1 MNGWRCVRVLLTVL
15 LVLVPAVAG
24 VLAGSSAESE
34 AAGLP
39 GPQAA
44 HGSDFT
50 LLIQPDGS
58 LWSWGA
64 DSAGRR
70 GDGTTHTITA
80 SRGEGGGILP
90 SGDVA
95 VIDGERQDFAITP
108 DAGYHVADVL
118 VDGSSAGTETTYTF
132 TNVISDHTIT
142 ANFAIDTFTLTYAA
156 GANGTISGSSPQTV
170 NYNGSGSPV
179 TAKPNT
185 GYSFVNWSDG
195 KTANP
200 RTDTGV
206 TANVSVTAN
215 FAIDTFTLTYAAGAN
230 GTISGTTTQTV
241 DYGASGTAVTAVPN
255 TGYHFVS
262 WSDGVLAASRT
273 DTNVTGTISV
283 TASFAIDTFTL
294 TYAAGANGTISG
306 TTPQTVAYG
315 ASGTAVTAVP
325 NTGYHFVSWSD
336 GVTTAARTDANVKAD
351 HSVTASFAIDTFTI
365 TPTAGLHGAISP
377 ASPQTVAYGADQA
390 CTIAPA
396 TGYHVADVLVD
407 AVSVGPVTSYTFSN
421 VTANH
426 TISASFAVNTYA
438 ITPSAGANGSIS
450 PKTPQTVAYGA
461 EQAFTFAAA
470 TGYYI
475 ADVLV
480 DGVSVGPVANYTF
493 TAVAANHTISVSFA
507 VGIQTRFSISVADT
521 IVNYGSS
528 TLLTG
533 VLYDSADPLHEVG
546 MGDRLVTVQS
556 ASSATGPWVD
566 LETLTT
572 SSGTGSVGMYTLT
585 VTPPGPT
592 YYRLRFVAGEG
603 SGYGGSLSFV
613 VRVGVRP
620 VLGTP
625 KVPASAR
632 AGRSF
637 TVYGTLDPQ
646 LPAGDETVQINV
658 YRYKNRHWVFARQ
671 VAATNA
677 DSGGSTRYGVKVKL
691 TTKGKYRFRAFT
703 APTVTWA
710 GDTTGLSTVLTVK

>member
-15 LVLVPAVAG
+15 LVLVPVVVG
-24 VLAGSSAESE
+24 MLAGSSVESE

-50 LLIQPDGS
+50 LLRDELGPYILTYYADPGGS
-58 LWSWGA
+58 IS
-64 DSAGRR
+64 
-70 GDGTTHTITA
+70 GTT
-80 SRGEGGGILP
+80 
-90 SGDVA
+90 
-95 VIDGERQDFAITP
+95 Q
-108 DAGYHVADVL
+108 
-118 VDGSSAGTETTYTF
+118 
-132 TNVISDHTIT
+132 
-142 ANFAIDTFTLTYAA
+142 
-156 GANGTISGSSPQTV
+156 QTV
-170 NYNGSGSPV
+170 NWGEDGTAV
-179 TAKPNT
+179 TAVPAE
-185 GYSFVNWSDG
+185 GYHFVKWSDES
-195 KTANP
+195 TANP

-206 TANVSVTAN
+206 TDNITVTAS
-215 FAIDTFTLTYAAGAN
+215 FAITSYTLTYTAGLN
-230 GTISGTTTQTV
+230 GSISGTTQQTV
-241 DYGASGTAVTAVPN
+241 NWGEDGTAVTAVPN
-255 TGYHFVS
+255 TGYH
-262 WSDGVLAASRT
+262 
-273 DTNVTGTISV
+273 
-283 TASFAIDTFTL
+283 
-294 TYAAGANGTISG
+294 Y
-306 TTPQTVAYG
+306 
-315 ASGTAVTAVP
+315 
-325 NTGYHFVSWSD
+325 VSWSD
-336 GVTTAARTDANVKAD
+336 GVTTATRTDANVKAD
-351 HSVTASFAIDTFTI
+351 HSVTASFAINTYSI
-365 TPTAGLHGAISP
+365 TPSAGANGSISP
-377 ASPQTVAYGADQA
+377 NAPQTVAYGAAQTF
-390 CTIAPA
+390 TITPA
-396 TGYHVADVLVD
+396 SGYHIADVLVD
-407 AVSVGPVTSYTFSN
+407 GSSVGAVTSYPFTN
-421 VTANH
+421 VTAVH
-426 TISASFAVNTYA
+426 TISASFAINTYA

-480 DGVSVGPVANYTF
+480 DGVSVGPVAKYTF

-507 VGIQTRFSISVADT
+507 PGVQTRLSNSVGKT

-533 VLYDSADPLHEVG
+533 VLYDSSDPLHEVG

-556 ASSATGPWVD
+556 ASSATGSWVD

-572 SSGTGSVGMYTLT
+572 SSVAGSVGTCTLT

-603 SGYGGSLSFV
+603 SGYGGSISFV

-625 KVPASAR
+625 KVPASVR

-646 LPAGDETVQINV
+646 LPAGEKTVQINV
-658 YRYKNRHWVFARQ
+658 YRYKNRRWVFIRQ
-671 VAATNA
+671 VSATNA
-677 DSGGSTRYGVKVKL
+677 DSGGNTRYGVKVKL